1 VQEAAAV
8 RQRAM
13 SRMPGFVAEAVG
25 QLGTALGEQA
35 VPPRK
40 ADAT

>member
-8 RQRAM
+8 RQHAT

-25 QLGTALGEQA
+25 QLRTELGEQA
-35 VPPRK
+35 APPRN
-40 ADAT
+40 ADAS